1 MNNDEKFYMQ
11 FRNLQQQVGEW
22 VEVYYERLL
31 NLTNYLQVKANN
43 VFLNTIFKT
52 CLQPYLIL
60 VTANMAR
67 DTFIKHK

>member
-1 MNNDEKFYMQ
+1 MQ
-11 FRNLQQQVGEW
+11 FRNLQQQVGER

-60 VTANMAR
+60 VRQIWQEIPLSN
-67 DTFIKHK
+67 INKLH